1 MISTKN
7 DTNLNE
13 LDVCIN
19 EKFKTRKKIK
29 FKCGFC
35 GKKYIRHSLFERH
48 FNACKTKDALKKKRK
63 TSIETERER
72 VDTLSL
78 NRKLNQVLDILYVQ
92 SERIRHME
100 KMLESR
106 NKIIKNKLKWLIEN
120 ATPPK
125 SFEDCL
131 LNIELKK
138 THYDHLTKHGYLK
151 GYCDLVEEVIDDYT
165 ETIYSFTTSNIT
177 YVYINQKEKWVE
189 FNKNHAFQ
197 LFCKIQQKLLQ
208 FALTIELPLRIQLTN
223 NAIIYGTNSQSIDI
237 KTKIKTFVHKKT
249 IIGME
254 TLLNRYENNKQ
265 HSDYYLNHSQVTP

>member
-1 MISTKN
+1 MISTN
-7 DTNLNE
+7 HDTNLNE
-13 LDVCIN
+13 LDVCIK
-19 EKFKTRKKIK
+19 EKFKKRKKIK

-35 GKKYIRHSLFERH
+35 GKQYIRHSLFERH

-63 TSIETERER
+63 TSIETEKER

-120 ATPPK
+120 ATPSK

-131 LNIELKK
+131 LNIELNK

-165 ETIYSFTTSNIT
+165 ETIYSFTTSSIT

-254 TLLNRYENNKQ
+254 TLLNRYENNKE
-265 HSDYYLNHSQVTP
+265 HSYYPTIHSQVTP